1 MARFGKYC
9 LYIQY
14 LDDPMPSLSILARGE
29 RLRERLLADVADLRI
44 TGFQSPA
51 EDEKEEGLSLDR
63 LTGLGAPHIW
73 GVRVLDDTL
82 LGFGIFPGDRLIVNR
97 AASHFDSKLVVVDL
111 GDGYRVIGTG
121 RLNFAARMNARSW
134 VLSPISARATMP
146 VETSRASI

>member
-1 MARFGKYC
+1 
-9 LYIQY
+9 
-14 LDDPMPSLSILARGE
+14 MPALSILARGE
-29 RLRERLLADVADLRI
+29 RLRERLLADAADLRI

-97 AASHFDSKLVVVDL
+97 AASHLDNKLVVVDL
-111 GDGYRVIGTG
+111 GDG
-121 RLNFAARMNARSW
+121 
-134 VLSPISARATMP
+134 
-146 VETSRASI
+146 